1 MAHSMHGAG
10 ALKSPG
16 PTSAAVARPVTPGS
30 ITLGGLAL
38 IGAQLVLVL
47 LALRQFQ
54 IESGAFR
61 TLAAVAFAGWFVNA
75 LLPLA
80 WRLPFFALLSL
91 ASIPLVLGTENALW
105 LIGIG
110 AALIGTCHLPIAVRW
125 RAALLLG
132 LGALLMM
139 QRAGLLPVP
148 WSGAIWPILGSIF
161 MYRLIVYFYDLRHD
175 RTPMTA
181 AQSVG
186 YFSMLP
192 NACFPLF
199 PVVDFKTWRRSHYA
213 QHAEATYQRGVDWI
227 ARGILHLVLYRYF
240 YYHLTL
246 APSEVDTPA
255 TLLQY
260 VVANFMLYLRV
271 SGLFHLVVGMLH
283 LFGFHLPET
292 HNRYL
297 LASSFTDFW
306 RRINIYWKDFMQKI
320 FYFPAVFKLKR
331 FGTNNAIVLAT
342 LWVFVLTWLL
352 HSYQWFWL
360 RGSWLLAWHDG
371 LFWAILGVLVVFNSL
386 LEIKRGR
393 TRTLGQQTLSWQR
406 VAVNVAKTYG
416 IFWFICVLWSFWTAE
431 SITEWLGLWS
441 ALGGA
446 WTWQVLLFPALSLAV
461 IVLGNLPA
469 GQASK
474 AVAAGQAGL
483 WRERLVTLA
492 LLAGM
497 IGLSLEPVHRHGGTE
512 FATVM
517 HSLRQAHLSRLDN
530 AKLERGYY
538 EGLMSVEKFNSQ
550 LWEVYSHKPANWLD
564 VEGAGLK
571 RYVGGF
577 AQEELIPLLV
587 SSTRYGAITTNR
599 WGLRDQDY
607 ELARPAGAFR
617 AVVLGASSVMGWGV
631 GDGETFEAL
640 IEQHYNAQPPV
651 PGFSRFEFLNFGIPG
666 YQPPQQLVAIER
678 ALKFQPQAVIFVATG
693 REGTRAAN
701 YLAQAAAKRLPVPEP
716 ALQVLLDRA
725 GVTPG
730 MGQDEA
736 QRKLAPLRQE
746 ILQIVYDRIADR
758 SLAAG
763 AKPVLIFLPQVR
775 EGSWQEETP
784 EALQAAKT
792 AGFAII
798 NLDNVYRSHDI
809 TTLRLAE
816 WDDHPNKLG
825 HQLVADAILAQ
836 LKASPQLLFGVAPAR

>member
-1 MAHSMHGAG
+1 MTEASRS
-10 ALKSPG
+10 SPG
-16 PTSAAVARPVTPGS
+16 GISFKGLVA
-30 ITLGGLAL
+30 IGL
-38 IGAQLVLVL
+38 QLVLVL

-61 TLAAVAFAGWFVNA
+61 TLAAVAFAGWLVHA
-75 LLPLA
+75 LLPLG

-91 ASIPLVLGTENALW
+91 ASIPLVLGLQNAAW
-105 LIGIG
+105 LIAISAVLIG
-110 AALIGTCHLPIAVRW
+110 ACHLPIAVRW

-132 LGALLMM
+132 LGALLMV

-148 WSGAIWPILGSIF
+148 WSAAIWPILGSMF

-175 RTPMTA
+175 RAPVTA

-213 QHAEATYQRGVDWI
+213 DDAEATYQRGVDWI

-246 APSEVDTPA
+246 APSEVNTPA

-292 HNRYL
+292 LSRYL

-393 TRTLGQQTLSWQR
+393 TRTLGQQALSWKR
-406 VAVNVAKTYG
+406 VAVTVAKTYG

-431 SITEWLGLWS
+431 SISEWLGLWS

-446 WTWQVLLFPALSLAV
+446 WSWQVLLFPALSLAV
-461 IVLGNLPA
+461 IVLGNLPQ
-469 GQASK
+469 GQATK

-492 LLAGM
+492 LLVGM
-497 IGLSLEPVHRHGGTE
+497 IGISLEPVHRQGGAE
-512 FATVM
+512 FATVI

-550 LWEVYSHKPANWLD
+550 LWEVYSHRPANWLD
-564 VEGAGLK
+564 IESAGLK

-577 AQEELIPLLV
+577 EQEELIPLLV
-587 SSTRYGAITTNR
+587 SSTRYGPITTNR

-617 AVVLGASSVMGWGV
+617 AVVLGASSVMGFGV
-631 GDGETFEAL
+631 ADGETFEAL
-640 IEQHYNAQPPV
+640 IEQRYNAQPPV
-651 PGFSRFEFLNFGIPG
+651 SGFGRFEFLNFGVPG
-666 YQPPQQLVAIER
+666 YQPPQQVVAIER

-693 REGTRAAN
+693 REGSRSVAYMAE
-701 YLAQAAAKRLPVPEP
+701 AAAKRLPAPEP
-716 ALQVLLDRA
+716 ALQALLTRA
-725 GVTPG
+725 GVVPG
-730 MGQDEA
+730 MDQNEA
-736 QRKLAPLRQE
+736 ERKLTPLRQE
-746 ILQIVYDRIADR
+746 LLQIVYQRIADR
-758 SLAAG
+758 SRAAG
-763 AKPVLIFLPQVR
+763 ARPVLIFLPQVR

-784 EALQAAKT
+784 ETLQAGRQ
-792 AGFAII
+792 AGFEII
-798 NLDNVYRSHDI
+798 DLENVYRGHDI
-809 TTLRLAE
+809 TKLRRAE

-825 HQLVADAILAQ
+825 HQLVADAIMQQ
-836 LKASPQLLFGVAPAR
+836 LNGAPQLLFGNSPAR

>member
-1 MAHSMHGAG
+1 M
-10 ALKSPG
+10 
-16 PTSAAVARPVTPGS
+16 TAAVEATAGVAPAAPGS
-30 ITLGGLAL
+30 ISFKGLSV
-38 IGAQLVLVL
+38 IGLQLFLVS

-54 IESGAFR
+54 IESSAFR
-61 TLAAVAFAGWFVNA
+61 TLAVVAFAGWLVHA

-80 WRLPFFALLSL
+80 WRLPFFAALSL
-91 ASIPLVLGTENALW
+91 VSMPVVLGMQNTLW
-105 LIGIG
+105 LVGIG
-110 AALIGTCHLPIAVRW
+110 AILIGTCHLPIAVRW
-125 RAALLLG
+125 RATLLLAI
-132 LGALLMM
+132 GALLIA
-139 QRAGLLPVP
+139 QRSNWLPVP
-148 WSGAIWPILGSIF
+148 WSEAIWPILGSIF

-175 RTPMTA
+175 RTPVTP

-199 PVVDFKTWRRSHYA
+199 PVVDFKTWRRSHYS
-213 QHAEATYQRGVDWI
+213 QDAEATYQRGIDWI

-283 LFGFHLPET
+283 LYGFHLPET

-371 LFWAILGVLVVFNSL
+371 LFWAILGVLVVVNSL
-386 LEIKRGR
+386 IEIKRGR
-393 TRTLGQQTLSWQR
+393 TRTLGQQTLSWRR

-416 IFWFICVLWSFWTAE
+416 IFWFICVLWSFWTTE

-446 WTWQVLLFPALSLAV
+446 WSWQVLLFPALTLVV
-461 IVLGNLPA
+461 IVLGNLPQ
-469 GQASK
+469 GQATK

-483 WRERLVTLA
+483 WRERLITLA

-497 IGLSLEPVHRHGGTE
+497 IGISLQPVHRLGGTE
-512 FATVM
+512 FATVI

-577 AQEELIPLLV
+577 AQEELVPLLV
-587 SSTRYGAITTNR
+587 SSTRHGPITTNR

-607 ELARPAGAFR
+607 ELARPAGSFR

-640 IEQHYNAQPPV
+640 VEQRFNAQPPV
-651 PGFSRFEFLNFGIPG
+651 LGFSRFEFLNFGVPG

-678 ALKFQPQAVIFVATG
+678 ALKFQPQAVVFVATG
-693 REGTRAAN
+693 REGTRSAN
-701 YLAQAAAKRLPVPEP
+701 YLAEAAAKRLPVPEP
-716 ALQVLLDRA
+716 ALQALLDRA
-725 GVTPG
+725 GVKQG
-730 MGQDEA
+730 MRQDEA
-736 QRKLAPLRQE
+736 QRKLGPLRKE
-746 ILQIVYDRIADR
+746 ILQIVYGRIADSSR
-758 SLAAG
+758 AAG
-763 AKPVLIFLPQVR
+763 ARPVLVFLPQVR

-784 EALQAAKT
+784 ETLLAAQT
-792 AGFAII
+792 AGFEIV
-798 NLDNVYRSHDI
+798 NLGSVYRDHDI
-809 TTLRLAE
+809 ATLRLAK
-816 WDDHPNKLG
+816 WDDHPNQLG
-825 HQLVADAILAQ
+825 HRLVAEAILAQ
-836 LKASPQLLFGVAPAR
+836 LKASPQLLFGDAPAR